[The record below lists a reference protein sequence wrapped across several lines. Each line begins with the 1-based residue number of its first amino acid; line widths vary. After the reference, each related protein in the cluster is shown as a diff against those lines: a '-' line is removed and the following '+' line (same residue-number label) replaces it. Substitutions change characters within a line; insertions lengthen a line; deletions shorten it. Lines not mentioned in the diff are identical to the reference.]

1 MPPEVTSSVLGY
13 GTSALLGP
21 NSREYALSLLD
32 TAFDNGITHFDTAR
46 AYGSGDAEGVV
57 GEFLAG
63 KRDHVTLT
71 TKLGTAPPAGLA
83 RQKLLRSAVR
93 RVMRLSP
100 RLREALGRQ
109 GARMVQRHNFSPE
122 EARTSLE
129 TSLRELRVDHIDV
142 LLLHG
147 GRPEDCTPELL
158 AYLDEARREGK
169 IGRIGLGTDVE
180 SAVTILRDSP
190 RFGEVVQFEH
200 SVLAPN
206 AQRIPPESGA
216 TVITHGSLAG
226 IGNLLGYLRVN
237 PDEAKRWSEEIGA
250 DCSDPKVLAALML
263 LYAVQ
268 TGRRGPVLF
277 ASTKLENIRSNAAA
291 ISGPPYSAEQVDKFA
306 ELAGTSGV
314 EQPS

>member
-1 MPPEVTSSVLGY
+1 MVTSSTLGY

-21 NSREYALSLLD
+21 NSREYALSLLE

-63 KRDHVTLT
+63 KRDQVTLT

-142 LLLHG
+142 LLVHG
-147 GRPEDCTPELL
+147 GRPEDCTPELF
-158 AYLDEARREGK
+158 AYLDGARQEGK
-169 IGRIGLGTDVE
+169 IGRIGVGTDVE
-180 SAVTILRDSP
+180 SAATILRDSP
-190 RFGEVVQFEH
+190 QFAEVVQFEH

-206 AQRIPPESGA
+206 VQRIPADPA
-216 TVITHGSLAG
+216 AAVITHGSLAG
-226 IGNLLGYLRVN
+226 LGDLRRYLQGN
-237 PDEAKRWSEEIGA
+237 PDEPKRWSEEVGA
-250 DCSDPKVLAALML
+250 DCTDPKVLAGLML

-268 TGRRGPVLF
+268 TGGRGPVLF
-277 ASTKLENIRSNAAA
+277 ASTKLDNIKSNAEAVRSSA
-291 ISGPPYSAEQVDKFA
+291 YSAQQVSKFA
-306 ELAGTSGV
+306 ELAAASGV

>member
-1 MPPEVTSSVLGY
+1 MPPDVIASTLGY

-21 NSREYALSLLD
+21 NSREYALSLLE

-63 KRDHVTLT
+63 KRDQVTLT

-83 RQKLLRSAVR
+83 RQKLLRSVAR

-147 GRPEDCTPELL
+147 GRPADCTPELF
-158 AYLDEARREGK
+158 AYLDEARRDGK
-169 IGRIGLGTDVE
+169 IGRIGVGTDVE
-180 SAVTILRDSP
+180 SAATILRDS
-190 RFGEVVQFEH
+190 RQFAEVVQFEH

-206 AQRIPPESGA
+206 AQRIPADSA
-216 TVITHGSLAG
+216 DTVITHGSLAG
-226 IGNLLGYLRVN
+226 LGVLRRHLQAD
-237 PDEAKRWSEEIGA
+237 PAEAKRWSNEVGA
-250 DCSDPKVLAALML
+250 DCRDPKVLAALML

-268 TGRRGPVLF
+268 TGGRGPVLF
-277 ASTKLENIRSNAAA
+277 ASTKLDNIRSNAEAVRGHA
-291 ISGPPYSAEQVDKFA
+291 YSPEQVTKFA
-306 ELAGTSGV
+306 ELAAASGV
-314 EQPS
+314 KQPD

>member
-1 MPPEVTSSVLGY
+1 MPPDLTSSALGY

-21 NSREYALSLLD
+21 NSREYALSLLE

-63 KRDHVTLT
+63 KRDQVTLT

-100 RLREALGRQ
+100 RLREVLGRQ

-147 GRPEDCTPELL
+147 GRPEDCTPELF

-169 IGRIGLGTDVE
+169 IGRIGVGSDAE
-180 SAVTILRDSP
+180 SAVAILRDSAQ
-190 RFGEVVQFEH
+190 FAEVVQFEH

-206 AQRIPPESGA
+206 VQRIPPDSGA
-216 TVITHGSLAG
+216 VVITHGALTG
-226 IGNLLGYLRVN
+226 LGDVRGYLQTN
-237 PDEAKRWSEEIGA
+237 PDEVKRWSEEVGA
-250 DCSDPKVLAALML
+250 DCTNTKVLAALML

-268 TGRRGPVLF
+268 TGGRGPVLF
-277 ASTKLENIRSNAAA
+277 ASTKLDNVRSNAAA
-291 ISGPPYSAEQVDKFA
+291 ISHPPYSREQIDKFA
-306 ELAGTSGV
+306 ELAGTSGIK
-314 EQPS
+314 QPE

>member
-1 MPPEVTSSVLGY
+1 MAPELTGSKLGY

-21 NSREYALSLLD
+21 NSREYALSLLE

-63 KRDHVTLT
+63 KRDQVTVT

-147 GRPEDCTPELL
+147 GRPEDCTPELF
-158 AYLDEARREGK
+158 AYLDGARREGK
-169 IGRIGLGTDVE
+169 IGRIGVGTDVE
-180 SAVTILRDSP
+180 SAVTILRDAP
-190 RFGEVVQFEH
+190 QFAEVVQFEH
-200 SVLAPN
+200 SVLAPGVS
-206 AQRIPPESGA
+206 RIPADSGA

-226 IGNLLGYLRVN
+226 LGELRGYLNAN
-237 PDEAKRWSEEIGA
+237 PDEAKRWSDAVGA
-250 DCSDPKVLAALML
+250 DCTDPKALAALML

-268 TGRRGPVLF
+268 TGGRGPVLF
-277 ASTKLENIRSNAAA
+277 ASTKLDNIRSNAEAVRNEA
-291 ISGPPYSAEQVDKFA
+291 YTAEQVSRFA

-314 EQPS
+314 KQPT

>member
-1 MPPEVTSSVLGY
+1 MPPDLTSSALGY

-21 NSREYALSLLD
+21 NSREYALSLLE

-63 KRDHVTLT
+63 KRDQVTLT

-100 RLREALGRQ
+100 RLREVLGRQ

-147 GRPEDCTPELL
+147 GRPEDCTPELF

-169 IGRIGLGTDVE
+169 IGRIGVGSDAE
-180 SAVTILRDSP
+180 SAVAILRDSP
-190 RFGEVVQFEH
+190 QFAEVVQFEH

-206 AQRIPPESGA
+206 VQRIPPDSGA
-216 TVITHGSLAG
+216 VVITHGALTG
-226 IGNLLGYLRVN
+226 LGDVRGYLQTN
-237 PDEAKRWSEEIGA
+237 PDEVKRWSEEVGA
-250 DCSDPKVLAALML
+250 DCTNTKVLAALML

-268 TGRRGPVLF
+268 TGGRGPVLF
-277 ASTKLENIRSNAAA
+277 ASTKLDNVRSNAAA
-291 ISGPPYSAEQVDKFA
+291 ISHPPYSREQIDKFA
-306 ELAGTSGV
+306 ELAGTSGIK
-314 EQPS
+314 QPE

>member
-1 MPPEVTSSVLGY
+1 MARQLTSTLGY

-21 NSREYALSLLD
+21 NTREYALSLLQ

-63 KRDHVTLT
+63 KRDQVTLT
-71 TKLGTAPPAGLA
+71 TKLGLAPPAGMA

-100 RLREALGRQ
+100 RLREVLGRQ

-122 EARTSLE
+122 EARASLE
-129 TSLRELRVDHIDV
+129 TSLRELRTDHIDV

-147 GRPEDCTPELL
+147 GLPEDCTAELF

-169 IGRIGLGTDVE
+169 IGRIGVGTDID

-190 RFGEVVQFEH
+190 QFAEVVQVEH

-206 AQRIPPESGA
+206 VGRIPPDSGA

-226 IGNLLGYLRVN
+226 LGDLRRHLQTN
-237 PDEAKRWSEEIGA
+237 PSEATRWTEEVGA
-250 DCSDPKVLAALML
+250 KVTDTKVLAALML

-268 TGRRGPVLF
+268 SGGRGPVLF
-277 ASTKLENIRSNAAA
+277 ASTRLENIKANADAVS
-291 ISGPPYSAEQVDKFA
+291 SGAYTPEQVSKFA
-306 ELAGTSGV
+306 RLAGESGV
-314 EQPS
+314 KQPD